1 MHAVV
6 VCNLLFFMLLLKLL
20 YIILFPISF
29 SFTMKNILPAADH
42 FSQMVSN
49 LFAFILF
56 YVYLPFLI
64 FFRFLQP
71 ISYRDWSFLN
81 LSTPCVYQSTRA
93 KFRENLDVFTGFDE
107 DIDSE

>member
-1 MHAVV
+1 
-6 VCNLLFFMLLLKLL
+6 
-20 YIILFPISF
+20 
-29 SFTMKNILPAADH
+29 MKNIPPAVDH
-42 FSQMVSN
+42 SSQMLSN

-64 FFRFLQP
+64 FFTFLQA

-81 LSTPCVYQSTRA
+81 LSTTCVYQSTRT
-93 KFRENLDVFTGFDE
+93 KFRENSYVFTGFDE